1 MVPGLSGEPC
11 GKLPNFAYRY
21 TSLTITCQYSW
32 IWGIRSIMAKNSKL
46 LAALDAHK
54 GRDYEAEKR
63 KKQIKAAEKR
73 KRQKAQAT
81 QAEQSDKQETAELE
95 SHGPDGPSKTPI
107 EAYDTKDT
115 PDHDDAFED
124 FSGSEAS
131 EEEDEDEEEE
141 HFTIPQPTTD
151 EASASEADPDSDV
164 PLSDLSENDRI
175 DTIPHQRMTIN
186 NGPALVTSTARI
198 RLIKPHLR
206 FSAHN
211 SLISSL
217 PPSSTAIPDP
227 NDDLT
232 RELEFYRI
240 ARTAA
245 TEARALLKKEG
256 VPFTRPT
263 DYFAE
268 MAKSDEQMMKVK
280 KKMHDEAA
288 SKKAAGEARALRDA
302 KKFGKAV
309 QVAKGQERAKEKRDT
324 LEKINTLKRST
335 YTRVFGGCVYDLNI
349 FVLVFGRLYLHYEC
363 MPC

>member
-1 MVPGLSGEPC
+1 
-11 GKLPNFAYRY
+11 
-21 TSLTITCQYSW
+21 
-32 IWGIRSIMAKNSKL
+32 MAKNSKL

-63 KKQIKAAEKR
+63 KKQVKAAEKR
-73 KRQKAQAT
+73 KRQKAPAT
-81 QAEQSDKQETAELE
+81 QTEPDDKEETGDSKRSGANAASKEQA
-95 SHGPDGPSKTPI
+95 
-107 EAYDTKDT
+107 
-115 PDHDDAFED
+115 DDVFED
-124 FSGSEAS
+124 FSGSEAL
-131 EEEDEDEEEE
+131 EEEE
-141 HFTIPQPTTD
+141 GDPEEPPTILQPYTD
-151 EASASEADPDSDV
+151 ELSASEADPDSDV
-164 PLSDLSENDRI
+164 PLSDLSDDDRA
-175 DTIPHQRMTIN
+175 DTVPHQRMTIN
-186 NGPALVTSTARI
+186 NGPALLTSTSRI
-198 RLIKPHLR
+198 CLIKPHLR

-256 VPFTRPT
+256 VPFTRPN

-268 MAKSDEQMMKVK
+268 MAKSDEQMGRVK
-280 KKMHDEAA
+280 RKMHEEAT
-288 SKKAAGEARALRDA
+288 SKKAAAEARALRDA

-309 QVAKGQERAKEKRDT
+309 QVAKGQERAREKKQT

-335 YTRVFGGCVYDLNI
+335 YTLFPRQSCLFLDGFALS
-349 FVLVFGRLYLHYEC
+349 F
-363 MPC
+363 

>member
-1 MVPGLSGEPC
+1 
-11 GKLPNFAYRY
+11 
-21 TSLTITCQYSW
+21 
-32 IWGIRSIMAKNSKL
+32 MAKKSKL

-73 KRQKAQAT
+73 KSQKAQT
-81 QAEQSDKQETAELE
+81 VQAVSEGEEGDQEPNRNGVKIASSAKSESTAPTET
-95 SHGPDGPSKTPI
+95 HN
-107 EAYDTKDT
+107 
-115 PDHDDAFED
+115 DDAFED
-124 FSGSEAS
+124 FSGSEA
-131 EEEDEDEEEE
+131 EEEDDDDDDDDNEGEDAEELSA
-141 HFTIPQPTTD
+141 IPQPPAD
-151 EASASEADPDSDV
+151 EPSASEADPDSDV
-164 PLSDLSENDRI
+164 PLSDLSEDDRA

-186 NGPALVTSTARI
+186 NGPALQTSTSRI
-198 RLIKPHLR
+198 RLVKPLLR

-217 PPSSTAIPDP
+217 PPASTTIPDP

-256 VPFTRPT
+256 VPFTRPN

-268 MAKSDEQMMKVK
+268 MAKSDEQMEKVK
-280 KKMHDEAA
+280 RKMREEAA
-288 SKKAAGEARALRDA
+288 GKRAAAEARKLRDA

-309 QVAKGQERAKEKRDT
+309 QVAKVQERAREKREM
-324 LEKINTLKRST
+324 LEKIGTLKRST
-335 YTRVFGGCVYDLNI
+335 YSMSLLSFCGAGS
-349 FVLVFGRLYLHYEC
+349 G
-363 MPC
+363 

>member
-1 MVPGLSGEPC
+1 
-11 GKLPNFAYRY
+11 
-21 TSLTITCQYSW
+21 
-32 IWGIRSIMAKNSKL
+32 MAKNSKL

-73 KRQKAQAT
+73 KRQKAQAAQAT
-81 QAEQSDKQETAELE
+81 QAELSEKQEATDLE
-95 SHGPDGPSKTPI
+95 SHGSNGSSKTQI
-107 EAYDTKDT
+107 EAHETNET

-124 FSGSEAS
+124 FSGSGAS
-131 EEEDEDEEEE
+131 EEEDEDEKEEPS
-141 HFTIPQPTTD
+141 TIPQPTTD

-164 PLSDLSENDRI
+164 PLSDLSENDRT

-186 NGPALVTSTARI
+186 NGPALSTSTARI

-245 TEARALLKKEG
+245 TEARTLLKKEG

-268 MAKSDEQMMKVK
+268 MAKSDEQMTKVK

-309 QVAKGQERAKEKRDT
+309 QVARGQERAKEKRDT
-324 LEKINTLKRST
+324 LEKINILKRST
-335 YTRVFGGCVYDLNI
+335 YTHFFGGCLYDLNI
-349 FVLVFGRLYLHYEC
+349 FVLDFDRLYLHYGWV
-363 MPC
+363 PR